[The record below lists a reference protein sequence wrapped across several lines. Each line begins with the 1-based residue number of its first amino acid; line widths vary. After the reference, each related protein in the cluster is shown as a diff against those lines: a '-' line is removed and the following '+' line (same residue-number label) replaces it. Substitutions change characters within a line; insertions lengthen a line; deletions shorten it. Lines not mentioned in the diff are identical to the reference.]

1 METDQAAAGVAD
13 PPAAELSAAESSPRQ
28 KRSSGKPKKLPPY
41 AVVVL
46 NDEVHTFN
54 YVIET
59 FKKVFGYPVVKC
71 MLLATAI
78 HVRGRAIVWSGS
90 KEVAELKR
98 DQIRSAGPDFHASTK
113 VEFPLGVVI
122 EPLPG

>member
-1 METDQAAAGVAD
+1 MGADQNLATVAE
-13 PPAAELSAAESSPRQ
+13 PPAGEAPASRSPPRK

-41 AVVVL
+41 AVIVL
-46 NDEVHTFN
+46 NDDLHTFE

-59 FKKVFGYPVVKC
+59 FMKVFGYPAEKC
-71 MLLATAI
+71 FQLATDI
-78 HVRGRAIVWSGS
+78 HLQGRSIVWSGA

-98 DQIRSAGPDFHASTK
+98 DQIRSAGPDFYASNK

>member
-1 METDQAAAGVAD
+1 MNSDQSAAAVAE
-13 PPAAELSAAESSPRQ
+13 PPLAEMPAADSSTREKPAAS
-28 KRSSGKPKKLPPY
+28 KPKKLPPY
-41 AVVVL
+41 AVIVL
-46 NDEVHTFN
+46 NDDLHTFE

-59 FKKVFGYPVVKC
+59 FMKVFGYPAEKC
-71 MLLATAI
+71 FQLATDI
-78 HVRGRAIVWSGS
+78 HLQGRSIVWSGA

-98 DQIRSAGPDFHASTK
+98 DQIRSAGPDLYASKK

>member
-1 METDQAAAGVAD
+1 MDEKQAAAVAET
-13 PPAAELSAAESSPRQ
+13 PAESAPPKTDKPRP
-28 KRSSGKPKKLPPY
+28 KPKLLPPY

-46 NDEVHTFN
+46 NDDVHSFV

-59 FKKVFGYPVVKC
+59 FIKVFGYSPEKC
-71 MLLATAI
+71 AELAIKI
-78 HVRGRAIVWSGS
+78 HREGRGVVWSGP

-98 DQIRSAGPDFHASTK
+98 DQILGAGPDFYAAQK
-113 VEFPLGVVI
+113 VEGPLGVLI